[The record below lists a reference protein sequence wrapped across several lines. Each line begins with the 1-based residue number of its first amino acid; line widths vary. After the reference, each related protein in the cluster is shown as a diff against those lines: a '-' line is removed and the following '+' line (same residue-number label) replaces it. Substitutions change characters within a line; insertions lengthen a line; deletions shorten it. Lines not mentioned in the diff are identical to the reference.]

1 MLSPITKLLIPLALG
16 CALSVSVMIFSE
28 RSHQRLSEANQ
39 LIASSMETQAV
50 ASQVLALIS
59 DAETAQ
65 RGFLLTERP
74 EYLEP
79 YVSALPKINPK
90 LQRLKELNAENAEQR
105 SHVSHLAKLTG
116 EKLSELEA
124 SLALY
129 KEKGPRQAQAL
140 IETDVGRHTMDEIR
154 KEVAAIQN
162 AERAEL
168 IERSSRWNEDVAFS
182 RLGMAVLTVFNLML
196 VITIY
201 FLARREIIQRER
213 IRRTLEEQVRER
225 TAELSELSSNLQTV
239 QEEERARLAHD
250 LHDELGSILVSSKMD
265 VSWVYNRLKDKDAVL
280 AQRLAR
286 AMAVLDEGVDV
297 KRRIIEDL
305 RPTVLDNLG
314 LAAAFDWYVNHT
326 CQRGNLKCEMSIE
339 PQDMSLSSP
348 ISIALFRILQEALTN
363 ILRHAKAANAWITLK
378 QEKDGLTFV
387 IRDDG
392 LGLAR
397 EAEKKRLSH
406 GILGMRQRI
415 TSLGGEFGIESTP
428 GAGTTIK
435 IFVPLP
441 VCSAS
446 VDVPKAQSAA

>member
-1 MLSPITKLLIPLALG
+1 M
-16 CALSVSVMIFSE
+16 
-28 RSHQRLSEANQ
+28 
-39 LIASSMETQAV
+39 
-50 ASQVLALIS
+50 
-59 DAETAQ
+59 
-65 RGFLLTERP
+65 
-74 EYLEP
+74 
-79 YVSALPKINPK
+79 
-90 LQRLKELNAENAEQR
+90 
-105 SHVSHLAKLTG
+105 
-116 EKLSELEA
+116 
-124 SLALY
+124 
-129 KEKGPRQAQAL
+129 
-140 IETDVGRHTMDEIR
+140 
-154 KEVAAIQN
+154 
-162 AERAEL
+162 
-168 IERSSRWNEDVAFS
+168 
-182 RLGMAVLTVFNLML
+182 
-196 VITIY
+196 ITIY
-201 FLARREIIQRER
+201 VLARREIIQRER

-265 VSWVYNRLKDKDAVL
+265 VSWVYNRLKDKDTVL

-314 LAAAFDWYVNHT
+314 LAAAFDWYVDHT
-326 CQRGNLKCEMSIE
+326 CQRGNLKCEMSID
-339 PQDMSLSSP
+339 PPDMQLASP

-378 QEKDGLTFV
+378 QANDGLRFV

-392 LGLAR
+392 LGLSR

-415 TSLGGEFGIESTP
+415 TSLGGEFRIESTS
-428 GAGTTIK
+428 GAGTTIT

-441 VCSAS
+441 ACGAS
-446 VDVPKAQSAA
+446 VDVPKAQSAG